1 MKFSKPMLRELILEE
16 LHMATQDS
24 SRAALQTNHGVEEGQ
39 ALKEAL
45 DFAKILQNP
54 AVQKVLQA
62 FVEEAVEKLL
72 GSGGSAPTTTRSAL
86 GAAAEE

>member
-24 SRAALQTNHGVEEGQ
+24 SRAALQTNQSAEEGQ

-54 AVQKVLQA
+54 AVEKMLQA
-62 FVEEAVEKLL
+62 FVEQAVEKLL
-72 GSGGSAPTTTRSAL
+72 GSGGSDPTTRETAL

>member
-1 MKFSKPMLRELILEE
+1 MRITKSKLKEMILEE
-16 LHMATQDS
+16 LHTSEQDS
-24 SRAALQTNHGVEEGQ
+24 SRATLQTNPGGEEGQ

-62 FVEEAVEKLL
+62 FVEQAVEKLL
-72 GSGGSAPTTTRSAL
+72 GSGGSDPTTRETAL